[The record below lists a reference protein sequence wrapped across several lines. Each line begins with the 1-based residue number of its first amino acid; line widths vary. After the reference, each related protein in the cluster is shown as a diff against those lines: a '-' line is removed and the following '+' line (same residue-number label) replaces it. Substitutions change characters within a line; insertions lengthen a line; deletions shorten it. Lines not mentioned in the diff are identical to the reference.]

1 MNNHRCSFLRHRKCD
16 EPAMLNRTHLD
27 RVVQHHLERVAGADA
42 DVGAVEAVA
51 NIEVEVEVGGEELD

>member
-1 MNNHRCSFLRHRKCD
+1 
-16 EPAMLNRTHLD
+16 MLNRTHLD
-27 RVVQHHLERVAGADA
+27 RAVQHHLERVAGADA